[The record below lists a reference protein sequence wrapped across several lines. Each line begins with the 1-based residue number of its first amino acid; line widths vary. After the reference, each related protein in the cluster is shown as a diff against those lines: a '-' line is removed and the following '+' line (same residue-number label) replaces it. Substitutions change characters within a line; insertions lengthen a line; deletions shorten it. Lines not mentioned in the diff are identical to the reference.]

1 MSIKPSQKKRHDQNF
16 SYDMENLNAVKC
28 NLTEV
33 TTKSISILW
42 KSAVFCKIMHMHHN
56 SMCYLFEVFLGVL

>member
-28 NLTEV
+28 NFIEV
-33 TTKSISILW
+33 TTKNISVLK
-42 KSAVFCKIMHMHHN
+42 KSAVFLHMHMCQN
-56 SMCYLFEVFLGVL
+56 SICSSFKVFLCAF

>member
-42 KSAVFCKIMHMHHN
+42 KSGFFANVHV
-56 SMCYLFEVFLGVL
+56 S